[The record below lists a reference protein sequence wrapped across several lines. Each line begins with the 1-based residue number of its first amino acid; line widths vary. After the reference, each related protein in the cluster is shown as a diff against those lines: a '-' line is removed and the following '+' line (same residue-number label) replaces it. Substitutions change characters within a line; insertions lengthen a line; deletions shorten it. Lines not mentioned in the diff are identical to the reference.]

1 MKASHRIII
10 SDIDNTLLGDANAL
24 AEFINYLE
32 KNRDSISFGIAT
44 GRHLESAVAVLE
56 QWQVPMPDIFITSVG
71 SQIHYSPKL
80 EADENWLKHINY
92 CWKPDEIRD
101 HLSQVKGLSL
111 QADIN
116 QSQFKISYIVDDNF
130 DLSKLQLQHD
140 ANVIYSHGEFLDIL
154 PVRAS
159 KGLAVRYLAQTRGLP
174 MTQIMVAGD
183 SGNDTE
189 MLTNEGLGIVVG
201 NYSTELESLK
211 NKRGIYF
218 AKSHYAA
225 GILEGIKHFDW

>member
-10 SDIDNTLLGDANAL
+10 SDIDNTLLGDAKAL

-32 KNRDSISFGIAT
+32 KNRDSIKFGIAT
-44 GRHLESAVAVLE
+44 GRHLESAIAVLE
-56 QWQVPMPDIFITSVG
+56 KWQVPTPDFFITSVG
-71 SQIHYSPKL
+71 SQIHNAAKEP
-80 EADENWLKHINY
+80 DENWLKHINY

-101 HLSQVKGLSL
+101 YLSQFKGLNL

-116 QSQFKISYIVDDNF
+116 QSEFKISYFADQNF
-130 DLSKLQLQHD
+130 DKLELPYA

-159 KGLAVRYLAQTRGLP
+159 KGLAVCYLAKSMGLP

-183 SGNDTE
+183 SGNDKE
-189 MLTNEGLGIVVG
+189 MLTNEGIGIVVG
-201 NYSTELESLK
+201 NYSIELESLK
-211 NKRGIYF
+211 NKKGIYF
-218 AKSHYAA
+218 AKSPYAA
-225 GILEGIKHFDW
+225 GILEGIKYFAW

>member
-10 SDIDNTLLGDANAL
+10 SDIDNTLLGDAKAL

-56 QWQVPMPDIFITSVG
+56 EWQVPMPDILITSVG
-71 SQIHYSPKL
+71 SQIHYAPKL
-80 EADENWLKHINY
+80 EPDENWLKHINY
-92 CWKPDEIRD
+92 CWKPDAIRD
-101 HLSQVKGLSL
+101 NLSQVKGLSL

-116 QSQFKISYIVDDNF
+116 QGEFKISYIVDNNF
-130 DLSKLQLQHD
+130 DLSKLQLQYA

-154 PVRAS
+154 PIRAS
-159 KGLAVRYLAQTRGLP
+159 KGLAVSYLAKTMGIP

-183 SGNDTE
+183 SGNDKE
-189 MLTNEGLGIVVG
+189 MLTNEGFGIVVG
-201 NYSTELESLK
+201 NYSNELEDLI
-211 NKRGIYF
+211 NINDIYF
-218 AKSHYAA
+218 AKSHYAG
-225 GILEGIKHFDW
+225 GILEGIKYFDW

>member
-10 SDIDNTLLGDANAL
+10 SDIDNTLLGDTKAL
-24 AEFINYLE
+24 GEFINYLE
-32 KNRDSISFGIAT
+32 KNRDCISFGIAT
-44 GRHLESAVAVLE
+44 GRHLESAIAVLE
-56 QWQVPMPDIFITSVG
+56 EWQVPTPDFFITSVG
-71 SQIHYSPKL
+71 SQIHNVAK

-101 HLSQVKGLSL
+101 YLSQFKELSL

-116 QSQFKISYIVDDNF
+116 QGEFKISYFADQNF
-130 DLSKLQLQHD
+130 EKLELPYA

-159 KGLAVRYLAQTRGLP
+159 KGLAVSYLAQSMGLP
-174 MTQIMVAGD
+174 MTQVMVAGD
-183 SGNDTE
+183 SGNDEE
-189 MLTNEGLGIVVG
+189 MLTNEGFGIVVG
-201 NYSTELESLK
+201 NYSKELEKLK
-211 NKRGIYF
+211 NKKGIYF

-225 GILEGIKHFDW
+225 GILEGINHFDW

>member
-10 SDIDNTLLGDANAL
+10 SDIDNTLLGDAKAL
-24 AEFINYLE
+24 GEFINYLK

-44 GRHLESAVAVLE
+44 GRHLESAIAVLE

-71 SQIHYSPKL
+71 SAIHYGSKT
-80 EADENWLKHINY
+80 EVDENWLQHINY
-92 CWKPDEIRD
+92 CWKPDKIRD
-101 HLSQVKGLSL
+101 HLSQFKELNL
-111 QADIN
+111 QAEIN
-116 QSQFKISYIVDDNF
+116 QSKFKISYIVDNSF
-130 DLSKLQLQHD
+130 DLSKLQLQYA

-154 PVRAS
+154 PIRAS
-159 KGLAVRYLAQTRGLP
+159 KGLAVRYLAETRGLP

-183 SGNDTE
+183 SGNDKE

-201 NYSTELESLK
+201 NYSSELESLK